1 MDTTTAKNNWV
12 KTRRTLLNRLR
23 RTCTDETCW
32 HEFFDAYSKL
42 IFSVARKSGLSHV
55 DSEDI
60 VQITVLKISKYI
72 DRFEFNPT
80 RGKFR
85 NWVCMITKQQIAN
98 HYRKV
103 NRQPPIGEFE
113 SDDPESMPEIEDPV
127 NQWNEI
133 WDNEYMGYL
142 NGIALSEVKRKVSPK
157 QYQIFHLYCV
167 KGLSVEKIVETL
179 DVSSNEVYLAKN
191 RVMPIYEEATRRFA
205 SDIEGSHL
213 AT

>member
-1 MDTTTAKNNWV
+1 METTTAINNWA
-12 KTRRTLLNRLR
+12 KTRRTLLDRLR
-23 RTCTDETCW
+23 RTSTDEACW

-60 VQITVLKISKYI
+60 VQATVLKIAKYI
-72 DRFEFNPT
+72 DRFEFNPA

-103 NRQPPIGEFE
+103 NRQPPIEEFE

-133 WDNEYMGYL
+133 WDSEYIGYL
-142 NGIALSEVKRKVSPK
+142 NGMALSEVKRKVGPK

-167 KGLSVEKIVETL
+167 KDLSVDKIVEIL
-179 DVSSNEVYLAKN
+179 DVSPNEVYLAKN
-191 RVMPIYEEATRRFA
+191 RVMPLYEEATRKLVSEA
-205 SDIEGSHL
+205 ETSLTE
-213 AT
+213 

>member
-1 MDTTTAKNNWV
+1 METTTAINNWA
-12 KTRRTLLNRLR
+12 KTRRTLLDRLR
-23 RTCTDETCW
+23 RTSTDEACW

-60 VQITVLKISKYI
+60 VQATVLKIAKYI
-72 DRFEFNPT
+72 DRFEFNPA

-103 NRQPPIGEFE
+103 NRQPPIEEFE

-133 WDNEYMGYL
+133 WDSEYIGYL
-142 NGIALSEVKRKVSPK
+142 NGMALSEVKRKVSPK

-167 KGLSVEKIVETL
+167 KDLSVDKIVEIL
-179 DVSSNEVYLAKN
+179 DVSPNEVYLAKN
-191 RVMPIYEEATRRFA
+191 RVMPLYEEATRKFA
-205 SDIEGSHL
+205 SDVGGSHL
-213 AT
+213 ST

>member
-1 MDTTTAKNNWV
+1 METTTAINNWA
-12 KTRRTLLNRLR
+12 KTRRTLLDRLR
-23 RTCTDETCW
+23 RTSTDEACW

-60 VQITVLKISKYI
+60 VQATVLKIAKYI
-72 DRFEFNPT
+72 DRFEFNPA

-103 NRQPPIGEFE
+103 NRQPPIEEFE

-133 WDNEYMGYL
+133 WDSEYIGYL
-142 NGIALSEVKRKVSPK
+142 NGMALSEVKRKVSPK

-167 KGLSVEKIVETL
+167 KDLSVDKIVEIL
-179 DVSSNEVYLAKN
+179 DVSPNEVYLAKN
-191 RVMPIYEEATRRFA
+191 RVMPIYEGALRKSLDKIEASQPA
-205 SDIEGSHL
+205 
-213 AT
+213 

>member
-1 MDTTTAKNNWV
+1 METTTAINNWG
-12 KTRRTLLNRLR
+12 KTRRTLLDRLR
-23 RTCTDETCW
+23 RTSTDEACW

-60 VQITVLKISKYI
+60 VQATVLKIAKYI
-72 DRFEFNPT
+72 DRFEFNPA

-103 NRQPPIGEFE
+103 NRQPPIEEFE

-133 WDNEYMGYL
+133 WDSEYIGYL
-142 NGIALSEVKRKVSPK
+142 NGMALSEVKRKVSPK

-167 KGLSVEKIVETL
+167 KDLSVDKIVEIL
-179 DVSSNEVYLAKN
+179 DVSPNEVYLAKN
-191 RVMPIYEEATRRFA
+191 RVMPLYEEATRKLVSEA
-205 SDIEGSHL
+205 ETSLTE
-213 AT
+213 